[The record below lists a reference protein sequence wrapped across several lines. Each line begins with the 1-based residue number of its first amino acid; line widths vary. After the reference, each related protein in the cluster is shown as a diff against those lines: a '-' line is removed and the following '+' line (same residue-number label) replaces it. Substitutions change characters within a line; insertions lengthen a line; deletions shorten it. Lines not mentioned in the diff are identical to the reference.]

1 MISLCKCCFL
11 LEKHEHNSQSHS
23 GGSIGS
29 CSASEAAA
37 TSINKIKQ
45 ENTTA
50 STKAKI
56 TRPSDLGVL
65 KTTQDKSNDDEESDK
80 VALLVTDQ
88 DSAIL

>member
-50 STKAKI
+50 SSTKAKI
-56 TRPSDLGVL
+56 TRPSDLGL
-65 KTTQDKSNDDEESDK
+65 KTTQDTGKSFSE
-80 VALLVTDQ
+80 ALVLCVN
-88 DSAIL
+88 